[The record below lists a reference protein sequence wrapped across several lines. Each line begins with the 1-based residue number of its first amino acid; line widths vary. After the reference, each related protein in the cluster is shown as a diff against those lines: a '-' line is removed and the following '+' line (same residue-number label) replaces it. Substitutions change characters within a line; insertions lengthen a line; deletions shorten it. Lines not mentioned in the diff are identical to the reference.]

1 MLVSVNH
8 RLNIFGYLYLDQLDS
23 RYEGSGMAGLL
34 DLVLALE
41 WVRQNI
47 ASFGGDPENVT
58 IMGESGGGMKVSSLL
73 AMPPARKLFRRAVVE
88 SGSRAGLCGGSPKGC
103 GNCPQGIGEAW
114 RGGRPSGGAFD
125 AARGKDSGGFPNGN
139 GAGIGI

>member
-1 MLVSVNH
+1 MKENNQVLVSVNH

-58 IMGESGGGMKVSSLL
+58 IMGESGG
-73 AMPPARKLFRRAVVE
+73 A
-88 SGSRAGLCGGSPKGC
+88 
-103 GNCPQGIGEAW
+103 
-114 RGGRPSGGAFD
+114 
-125 AARGKDSGGFPNGN
+125 
-139 GAGIGI
+139 

>member
-73 AMPPARKLFRRAVVE
+73 AMPRARKLFRRAVVE
-88 SGSRAGLCGGSPKGC
+88 SGSAP
-103 GNCPQGIGEAW
+103 AW